1 METCSV
7 CGYNIIPG
15 DSFCTNCGVR
25 HNRTPAQASPDA
37 YAHTATAA
45 AARSQLAA
53 ADLYQPPTQARP
65 APAGLATPEDQP
77 GQTIDGWP
85 PPSVAGNATHAP
97 KRPGRRQVSSSRG
110 HRRHRAVLPRAMR
123 PWPLTRLPR
132 PARLQRRPGTTLRS
146 LRPSAR
152 TAARPGPDRRPAP
165 FCGQVWGLPKGIM
178 LSSAGRRFGGYL
190 SRGSCSSAHWGS
202 AGSSGRSSH
211 GPADRRPQS
220 RCSACAS
227 SG

>member
-65 APAGLATPEDQP
+65 ARPDWPRRRINQVRRSTAGRPRQWPATPR
-77 GQTIDGWP
+77 THR
-85 PPSVAGNATHAP
+85 NA
-97 KRPGRRQVSSSRG
+97 RVG
-110 HRRHRAVLPRAMR
+110 
-123 PWPLTRLPR
+123 
-132 PARLQRRPGTTLRS
+132 AR
-146 LRPSAR
+146 
-152 TAARPGPDRRPAP
+152 
-165 FCGQVWGLPKGIM
+165 
-178 LSSAGRRFGGYL
+178 
-190 SRGSCSSAHWGS
+190 
-202 AGSSGRSSH
+202 
-211 GPADRRPQS
+211 
-220 RCSACAS
+220 
-227 SG
+227 